1 MKRPADTTA
10 RHVPGEHVVWW
21 RDGAPVFARV
31 VAQPHSPPGGTRGRG
46 CAVVTLV
53 TLDVCGV
60 RCEARAEDVY
70 APDDVA
76 RGG

>member
-21 RDGAPVFARV
+21 RGDEPVYARV
-31 VAQPHSPPGGTRGRG
+31 VAKPHPPSGRTRGRG
-46 CAVVTLV
+46 CAVVHHV